1 MSDNKGMTD
10 DEARAFHSYFVTSFM
25 GFHRRGDRRARDGLH
40 VASVA
45 LSHST

>member
-25 GFHRRGDRRARDGLH
+25 GFTAVAIGAH
-40 VASVA
+40 VMAYMWRPW
-45 LSHST
+45 L